1 MIVSVNPF
9 YVDLDSGRALPIIL
23 VKDQLEGNELSH
35 IYLKDVL
42 VRDREVKAKLT

>member
-1 MIVSVNPF
+1 MITSVYQICVDID
-9 YVDLDSGRALPIIL
+9 YVRVVPIIL